1 MRPWGPAAVAVL
13 GLAVGAAAASAQ
25 DGSAPAPAVPESHL
39 KLGPYAGFGLPPTEF
54 VVPQL
59 PHFEAHVEVHGRD
72 PNEAMFEWWQHFHFE
87 TSIYGRGIN
96 IQNPMPGGGYNILP
110 LFDWLKKKAKKDKM
124 KPEDEEGPPPP
135 P

>member
-1 MRPWGPAAVAVL
+1 M
-13 GLAVGAAAASAQ
+13 
-25 DGSAPAPAVPESHL
+25 
-39 KLGPYAGFGLPPTEF
+39 
-54 VVPQL
+54 PQL